1 MSAPSPARRVSLPGG
16 AGGHA
21 PHGGA
26 APEATPE
33 ELAAAEEA
41 AAAAADMRAMVAFL
55 RRAVRV
61 KGYVASMWTDEH
73 DAQAEQ
79 FLALP
84 ELRVLVAYVSAGTAP
99 AGEPGAPE
107 LVLVAP
113 HAGAGLPVAPRGFA
127 YFVKKPPPSPRPWTR
142 RRRPWRPR

>member
-1 MSAPSPARRVSLPGG
+1 MSSAAAAGSPVRRASLSGGGG

-21 PHGGA
+21 PHGGP
-26 APEATPE
+26 PEPSAE
-33 ELAAAEEA
+33 ELAAAA
-41 AAAAADMRAMVAFL
+41 AAEAAAADMRAMVAFL

-61 KGYVASMWTDEH
+61 KGYAPAMWTDEH

-107 LVLVAP
+107 LVLLAP

-127 YFVKKPPPSPRPWTR
+127 YFVKKPAPMGRIGAQ
-142 RRRPWRPR
+142 